1 MRIRLINFRCY
12 IDKTFDFEDN
22 SLSLISAESGAGKS
36 TILMGIQFCLY
47 GTGTKLQHNGK
58 TSCSVEITFEDMHI
72 IRTKR
77 PNRLVLNDIYEDEVA
92 QNIINKKFGDAFN
105 ITSYIPQNPINSF
118 ILMNPTDK
126 LEFLEKFAFKDINL
140 QEIKNKAKNLISER
154 NDELNKTMSQ
164 IDITKNILDEMDEPV
179 EIKFPFKCKP
189 TDYEKITKSE
199 ENKVKNSDIGIKKSK
214 NIILKTQEELNSIC
228 SLNSYI
234 NSKKE
239 ILDNL
244 CDKMGNLKIE
254 EEIID
259 YIGDDEL
266 DEHKNKLENIL
277 IHKELKILDEKLKDD
292 IKKLEEMKKTEIEKY
307 EKEIE
312 NINSKLWNEYTK
324 EDTEYSISE
333 YEEII
338 EDVKRINFLEKQI
351 DKDTNEEKLEND
363 KILLDKLKND
373 LDSNKN
379 KLDILKKQKTIYSCP
394 SCHNNLRFK
403 NNKLH
408 ISEDSLIIDEEI
420 SEEDLNKE
428 ITKIQNQIKKL
439 ENLIPSEENKINNN
453 KKIENQILVIKES
466 YEGESLDYEELKE
479 NLDDLKNY
487 YETQIKLESKKKV
500 IEDSLNNNFS
510 SSYKLFE
517 KDVEKLKNKVK
528 NMKEECIDFDED
540 VDEEY
545 LRKFINE
552 QENNREKLLKLEKY
566 KDELE
571 NDNKKYKKQIDDL
584 SKKHLQKYEIIRDE
598 EELKNIIKE
607 NEEKIIELEKKKE
620 NSLKNLDQIEKF
632 NKYILEKDKYKNIKN
647 KLKTLEE
654 KEKDDKKKYT
664 ASLIFKENV
673 LEAESIAIQNIIES
687 INNHAQVYLD
697 YFFSENPM
705 IVKLL
710 SFKETKKN
718 SKPQINLEID
728 YKGMEADLT
737 TLSGGETSRLVL
749 AFTLALSEM
758 FNTPMLL
765 LDESTASLNQELT
778 SVVFDA
784 IKENFKSK
792 TVIVVAHQVVEGVF
806 DKILKLNN
814 I

>member
-12 IDKTFDFEDN
+12 IDKTFEFDDN
-22 SLSLISAESGAGKS
+22 SLCLISAESGAGKS

-58 TSCSVEITFEDMHI
+58 TSCSVEINFEDMHI

-154 NDELNKTMSQ
+154 NEELNKTIAQ
-164 IDITKNILDEMDEPV
+164 IDITKNILEEMEEPI
-179 EIKFPFKCKP
+179 EIKFPFKCK
-189 TDYEKITKSE
+189 TSDYEKITKSE
-199 ENKVKNSDIGIKKSK
+199 ENKVKNSDIGVKKSK

-239 ILDNL
+239 ILDTL
-244 CDKMGNLKIE
+244 CEKMENLKIE
-254 EEIID
+254 EEVTD

-266 DEHKNKLENIL
+266 DEYKYKLENIL
-277 IHKELKILDEKLKDD
+277 INKELKILDQKLKDD

-307 EKEIE
+307 EKELE
-312 NINSKLWNEYTK
+312 NINCKLWNEYTK
-324 EDTEYSISE
+324 EDTESSISE
-333 YEEII
+333 IEEIM
-338 EDVKRINFLEKQI
+338 EDIKRIKFLENQI
-351 DKDTNEEKLEND
+351 NNDINEEKLENE
-363 KILLDKLKND
+363 KILLEKLKND
-373 LDSNKN
+373 LDINKN
-379 KLDILKKQKTIYSCP
+379 KLDIIKKQKTIYSCP
-394 SCHNNLRFK
+394 SCHNKLRF
-403 NNKLH
+403 NSNQLY
-408 ISEDSLIIDEEI
+408 ISEDNLIIDTEI
-420 SEEDLNKE
+420 SEEDINKE
-428 ITKIQNQIKKL
+428 IIKIQKKIKIL
-439 ENLIPSEENKINNN
+439 ENSIPNEENKIKNN
-453 KKIENQILVIKES
+453 KKIEIQILDIKAS
-466 YEGESLDYEELKE
+466 YEEDSLDYNGIKE

-487 YETQIKLESKKKV
+487 YDTQLKLELKKKN
-500 IEDSLNNNFS
+500 IEESLNNNFS

-528 NMKEECIDFDED
+528 SMKEECVNFDEKIE
-540 VDEEY
+540 EEY
-545 LRKFINE
+545 LRKFIND
-552 QENNREKLLKLEKY
+552 QENNREKLIKLEKY
-566 KDELE
+566 KEELE
-571 NDNKKYKKQIDDL
+571 NDNKKYKKQLDDL
-584 SKKHLQKYEIIRDE
+584 NKKHIQNYEIIRNE
-598 EELKNIIKE
+598 EDLKNIIKE
-607 NEEKIIELEKKKE
+607 NEEKITDLENKKG
-620 NSLKNLDQIEKF
+620 NSLKNLEQIEKF
-632 NKYILEKDKYKNIKN
+632 NKYLLEKDKFKNIKN
-647 KLKTLEE
+647 KLKILEE

-664 ASLIFKENV
+664 AALIFKENV

-778 SVVFDA
+778 SVVFDS

-792 TVIVVAHQVVEGVF
+792 TIIVVAHQVVEGVF